1 MATYKATMDVYLSG
15 EGRFINAGNTFSS
28 DCIPGSTW
36 EPLDDDAKAA
46 VAERDGVRDP
56 DSASASD
63 AATEPAPA
71 ARRGRKNTATEP
83 APAADGDATKTGAA
97 PDADPV
103 T

>member
-15 EGRFINAGNTFSS
+15 EGRFINAGETFSS
-28 DCIPGSTW
+28 NCIPGASW
-36 EPLDDDAKAA
+36 DPLDDDAKAA
-46 VAERDGVRDP
+46 VAARDGVCDP
-56 DSASASD
+56 DFASASD
-63 AATEPAPA
+63 ATAEPAPS
-71 ARRGRKNTATEP
+71 ARRSRKNAATKP

>member
-15 EGRFINAGNTFSS
+15 EGRFINAGETFSS
-28 DCIPGSTW
+28 NCIPGSTW
-36 EPLDDDAKAA
+36 DPLDDDAKAA

-63 AATEPAPA
+63 AEAQPKGNGEPVS
-71 ARRGRKNTATEP
+71 GGEP
-83 APAADGDATKTGAA
+83 DAKPTTGAKA
-97 PDADPV
+97 TGKKAASDPV